1 MDNRLEKNYS
11 WDATEFFRRLTT
23 SNKLAHEQNYMF
35 AQVSGLEGLEDYI
48 NTIQTSRAAV
58 CVSDISP
65 GYTEMNNTPHTRRV
79 KTVFL
84 MKRHKLNDMA
94 ARQRCM
100 DEMRE
105 LFRQFMSALFKE
117 RTRIN
122 EGLLYLDPRVQFTEI
137 ERYFAAGAACAYFQ
151 ISLDTYTN
159 LVYREEEWLQPVL
172 G

>member
-11 WDATEFFRRLTT
+11 WDATEYFRRLTT
-23 SNKLAHEQNYMF
+23 RNKLAHEQNYMF

-65 GYTEMNNTPHTRRV
+65 GYTEVNNTPHTRRV

-117 RTRIN
+117 RTRIS